1 MATAAASASATLSLI
16 VAAKANRISQRKSTK
31 VRYISGLNSFE
42 GLKAH
47 NHVSALGVPVCADH
61 SFAKIV
67 SSLRPQGKGNGGGA
81 LSATCNAVA
90 EIFKIAAI
98 IPGLV
103 LVGVAVGFVLLR
115 VEAFLEESEE

>member
-1 MATAAASASATLSLI
+1 MFTLLLSLYFGKLRAI
-16 VAAKANRISQRKSTK
+16 HKPSQTGFGAENNGYGSSISLGYAFTDCRRKGQQVFPEKKHQS
-31 VRYISGLNSFE
+31 E
-42 GLKAH
+42 
-47 NHVSALGVPVCADH
+47 
-61 SFAKIV
+61 IV